1 MDKRYTI
8 EEIDDILRASDIYTE
23 LRGRRKKDSPE
34 QRPERTID
42 NIVGI
47 NIPLKAYHYQ
57 IRVCDELYNQ
67 IKKDSR
73 LNIINSIN
81 FPLLSFVDK
90 NGAIIQYNKMPL
102 EMRQHFDSTY
112 EKVEF
117 LKKYKNHKEYI
128 DELISNKTV
137 YFIDHGAVE
146 RSNINKGR
154 MNLIILFTAKDM
166 DVIIEHIITYVN
178 SKRIIY
184 I

>member
-8 EEIDDILRASDIYTE
+8 EEIDDILRANDIYTE

-34 QRPERTID
+34 QRPERIID

-73 LNIINSIN
+73 LNIINSVN

-128 DELISNKTV
+128 DELIDNKIV

-166 DVIIEHIITYVN
+166 DIIIEHIITYVN

>member
-8 EEIDDILRASDIYTE
+8 EEVDEILRANDIYTE
-23 LRGRRKKDSPE
+23 FRGRRTKGSPE
-34 QRPERTID
+34 QRPERIID

-67 IKKDSR
+67 IKKDFR
-73 LNIINSIN
+73 LNINNSTN

-90 NGAIIQYNKMPL
+90 NELLIQYNKMPL
-102 EMRQHFDSTY
+102 EMQQHFDYAY
-112 EKVEF
+112 EKVDF
-117 LKKYKNHKEYI
+117 LKKYKNHKEHI
-128 DELISNKTV
+128 DELVANRII

-166 DVIIEHIITYVN
+166 DIIIEHIITYVN
-178 SKRIIY
+178 SKRII
-184 I
+184 

>member
-8 EEIDDILRASDIYTE
+8 EEIDDILSENDIYTE
-23 LRGRRKKDSPE
+23 LRGRRTKDSPE
-34 QRPERTID
+34 QRPERIID

-47 NIPLKAYHYQ
+47 NILLKAYHYQ

-67 IKKDSR
+67 IKKDYR
-73 LNIINSIN
+73 LNIDNSTN
-81 FPLLSFVDK
+81 FPLLSFEDK
-90 NGAIIQYNKMPL
+90 NGGLIQYNKMPS

-117 LKKYKNHKEYI
+117 LKKYRNHKEHI
-128 DELISNKTV
+128 DELVANKTV

-166 DVIIEHIITYVN
+166 DIIIEHIIDYVN
-178 SKRIIY
+178 NKRFI
-184 I
+184 

>member
-1 MDKRYTI
+1 MNTRYTI
-8 EEIDDILRASDIYTE
+8 EEVDDILRANNIYAE
-23 LRGRRKKDSPE
+23 FRGRRTKEFPE
-34 QRPERTID
+34 QRPERIID

-73 LNIINSIN
+73 LNIDNSTN
-81 FPLLSFVDK
+81 FPLLSFADK
-90 NGAIIQYNKMPL
+90 SGRLIQYNKMSL
-102 EMRQHFDSTY
+102 EMRQHFDSIY
-112 EKVEF
+112 KKVEF

-128 DELISNKTV
+128 DELVANKTV

-166 DVIIEHIITYVN
+166 DIIIEHIITYVN
-178 SKRIIY
+178 KRSI
-184 I
+184 

>member
-8 EEIDDILRASDIYTE
+8 EQVDDILRANDICTE

-34 QRPERTID
+34 QRPERIID
-42 NIVGI
+42 NVVGI
-47 NIPLKAYHYQ
+47 NIPLKAYYYQ
-57 IRVCDELYNQ
+57 LRVCDELYNQ

-73 LNIINSIN
+73 LNIDNSIN

-90 NGAIIQYNKMPL
+90 NGKLIQYNKMPL
-102 EMRQHFDSTY
+102 EMQQHFDSTY
-112 EKVEF
+112 KKVEF
-117 LKKYKNHKEYI
+117 LKNYKNYKEYI
-128 DELISNKTV
+128 DELVANKTV

-166 DVIIEHIITYVN
+166 DIIMEHIITYVN
-178 SKRIIY
+178 SKKII
-184 I
+184 

>member
-8 EEIDDILRASDIYTE
+8 EEVDDILHANGINTE
-23 LRGRRKKDSPE
+23 LRGRRTKASPE
-34 QRPERTID
+34 QRPERIID

-73 LNIINSIN
+73 LNINNSTK
-81 FPLLSFVDK
+81 FPLSSFVDK
-90 NGAIIQYNKMPL
+90 NGLLIQYNKMPL
-102 EMRQHFDSTY
+102 EMQQHFDYAY
-112 EKVEF
+112 EKVDF
-117 LKKYKNHKEYI
+117 LKKYKNHKEHI
-128 DELISNKTV
+128 DELVANRTI

-146 RSNINKGR
+146 RSNIKKGR

-166 DVIIEHIITYVN
+166 EIIIEHIIAYCN
-178 SKRIIY
+178 NE
-184 I
+184 

>member
-8 EEIDDILRASDIYTE
+8 EDIDGILRANDIYTK
-23 LRGRRKKDSPE
+23 LRGRRTKDSPE
-34 QRPERTID
+34 QRPERIID
-42 NIVGI
+42 DIVGI

-67 IKKDSR
+67 IKKDSS
-73 LNIINSIN
+73 LNINNSTN
-81 FPLLSFVDK
+81 FPLLSFLDT
-90 NGAIIQYNKMPL
+90 NGALIQYKKMPL
-102 EMRQHFDSTY
+102 EMRQHFDSAY
-112 EKVEF
+112 GKVEF

-128 DELISNKTV
+128 DELVTNKIV

-166 DVIIEHIITYVN
+166 DIIIEHIINYVDN
-178 SKRIIY
+178 KRLN
-184 I
+184 

>member
-8 EEIDDILRASDIYTE
+8 EEIDDILRANDIYTE
-23 LRGRRKKDSPE
+23 LRGRRTKDSPE

-42 NIVGI
+42 NIIAI
-47 NIPLKAYHYQ
+47 NIPLKAYYYQ
-57 IRVCDELYNQ
+57 LRVCDELYNQ

-73 LNIINSIN
+73 LNINNSTN
-81 FPLLSFVDK
+81 FPLLSFVDR
-90 NGAIIQYNKMPL
+90 NGSLIQYNKMPL
-102 EMRQHFDSTY
+102 KMRQHFDYIY
-112 EKVEF
+112 EKVDF

-128 DELISNKTV
+128 DELVANRTV

-166 DVIIEHIITYVN
+166 DIIIEHIITYVN
-178 SKRIIY
+178 SKRII
-184 I
+184 

>member
-8 EEIDDILRASDIYTE
+8 EEIDDILRANDIYTE

-34 QRPERTID
+34 QRPERIID

-67 IKKDSR
+67 IKTDSR
-73 LNIINSIN
+73 LNINNSTN

-90 NGAIIQYNKMPL
+90 NGALIQYNKMPL
-102 EMRQHFDSTY
+102 EMRQHFDSAY

-128 DELISNKTV
+128 DELIANKIV

-166 DVIIEHIITYVN
+166 DIIIDHIITYVN
-178 SKRIIY
+178 SKRII
-184 I
+184 